1 MRFSRSMY
9 EMKRNKTASE
19 PMVGNAGDR
28 KRVAVGKEDREKLDV
43 WLTKSPDQVFVAV
56 CFWFNIR
63 LNYKEDINFV
73 IDILV
78 KLVTSFVETL
88 VLEKGNGILLSLVL
102 IPMQTKLAPFFFF
115 FFLLRQI
122 LSF

>member
-1 MRFSRSMY
+1 
-9 EMKRNKTASE
+9 
-19 PMVGNAGDR
+19 MVGNAGDR

-78 KLVTSFVETL
+78 QLVASFVVTW
-88 VLEKGNGILLSLVL
+88 VLEKGNRILLSLPT
-102 IPMQTKLAPFFFF
+102 I
-115 FFLLRQI
+115 
-122 LSF
+122 